1 VQHTKKVKKEKN
13 RAWAVKCLESK
24 AFIRRANI
32 HSQGIQI
39 NANIYL
45 SPDQENSWGIF

>member
-45 SPDQENSWGIF
+45 SLDQENS